1 MGEKNKNNQGE
12 QKDGNNNGGGKNNVT
27 VVLKTDLHCDGC
39 ASKIIKC
46 IHSFGGVDSV
56 SIGEGEKIT
65 VVGNVDPAKLREKLE
80 LKTHKKVELL
90 SPQPKKD
97 GDNKGNGNGK
107 ENAGGGNGKQEK
119 KNESKDQK
127 SNEKSEEKKKP
138 NEKEPPVTTAV
149 LKVHLHCDGCIQKIY
164 KTISK
169 TKGYKDMKIDKQKD
183 LVTVTG
189 AIDMKALA
197 EILQKH
203 LKKNVEIVP
212 PKKENENK
220 EKGGGGGGEKGNNGG
235 GGGGGGGDGGDEK
248 MEGNKMMQQQQSQM
262 VGPNPYPV
270 MYGPGGVFGD
280 QFHQYHAPQM
290 FSDEN
295 PNACTVM

>member
-12 QKDGNNNGGGKNNVT
+12 QKDGNNNNKNNGGGKNNAT

-56 SIGEGEKIT
+56 TIGEGEKIT

-90 SPQPKKD
+90 SPHPKKD

-107 ENAGGGNGKQEK
+107 ENAGGGGNGKQEM

-127 SNEKSEEKKKP
+127 SNEKSDEKKKP
-138 NEKEPPVTTAV
+138 NQKEPPVTTAV

-169 TKGYKDMKIDKQKD
+169 TKGYKDMEIDKQKD
-183 LVTVTG
+183 LVRVTG
-189 AIDMKALA
+189 AMDMKALA
-197 EILQKH
+197 ENLQKH

-212 PKKENENK
+212 SKKENENK
-220 EKGGGGGGEKGNNGG
+220 EKGGGGGG
-235 GGGGGGGDGGDEK
+235 GDEK
-248 MEGNKMMQQQQSQM
+248 MEGNKMMQQQQQQSQM

-280 QFHQYHAPQM
+280 EFHQYHAPQM